1 MIRRFNYTGRIKI
14 PKDRIRISLQKDMQ
28 GKSFTAE
35 IDLKGLKIPE
45 TAKIYIEPNYKGV
58 YQRFSF
64 GTVGHIQTPENTRL
78 NELPE
83 TELVFFDISIVD
95 ESGDIGLLLGKTNGI
110 AVSTNELPG
119 NRIPL
124 LPVNTTDLKFE
135 IWKLSFESGDEGRP
149 VLELNNKI
157 PDIQDKA
164 KTDKNFIGL
173 VYPAAFRQI
182 LERSILTEELESED
196 DTWPAQWIR
205 FTKDFLGITYLP
217 SKDPDSDTISPEQEE
232 WITDCVN
239 SFSKKLQLFEKYI
252 S

>member
-14 PKDRIRISLQKDMQ
+14 PKNRIKISLQKDSQ

-35 IDLKGLKIPE
+35 IDLKGLKVPD

-64 GTVGHIQTPENTRL
+64 GTVGHIQIPDNTRL
-78 NELPE
+78 TELPD
-83 TELVFFDISIVD
+83 TELVYFDISVVD
-95 ESGDIGLLLGKTNGI
+95 ESGEIGLLLGKTNGV

-124 LPVNTTDLKFE
+124 LPVNTIDLKHE
-135 IWKLSFESGDEGRP
+135 VWKMSFDTSDEGRP
-149 VLELNNKI
+149 VLELNNRV

-182 LERSILTEELESED
+182 LERIIQNGDLETEG
-196 DTWPAQWIR
+196 DTWTAQWLR
-205 FTKDFLGITYLP
+205 FTKDFLGISHLP
-217 SKDPDSDTISPEQEE
+217 EIHEDADYFTTEQEE
-232 WITDCVN
+232 WVSDCVN
-239 SFSKKLQLFEKYI
+239 AFSKKLQLFEKYT

>member
-14 PKDRIRISLQKDMQ
+14 PKDRVRISLQKDSH

-35 IDLKGLKIPE
+35 LDLKDLKVPD

-64 GTVGHIQTPENTRL
+64 GTVGHIQIPENTSL
-78 NELPE
+78 SELPE
-83 TELVFFDISIVD
+83 TELVFFDIAIVD
-95 ESGDIGLLLGKTNGI
+95 ESGEIGLLLGKTNGI

-135 IWKLSFESGDEGRP
+135 IWKVSFENGDEGRP
-149 VLELNNKI
+149 ILELNNKI
-157 PDIQDKA
+157 PDVQDKA

-182 LERSILTEELESED
+182 LERIILFEEVESED
-196 DTWPAQWIR
+196 DSWPAQWIR
-205 FTKDFLGITYLP
+205 FTKDFLGITHTP
-217 SKDPDSDTISPEQEE
+217 SMSQESETITPEQEE
-232 WITDCVN
+232 WVSDCVN
-239 SFSKKLQLFEKYI
+239 AFSKKLLLFEKYI